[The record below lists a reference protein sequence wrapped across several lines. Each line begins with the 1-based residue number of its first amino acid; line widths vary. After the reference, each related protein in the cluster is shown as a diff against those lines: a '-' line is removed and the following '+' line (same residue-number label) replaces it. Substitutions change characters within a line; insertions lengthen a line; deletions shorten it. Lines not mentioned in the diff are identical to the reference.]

1 MRRLSRLPASRALRI
16 EWGGSNMSVKLR
28 RIQPEDAAG
37 ASAEPFSPGFLEEV
51 RGLLERVRNEGDR
64 ALRELAARFDG
75 LAPSDPLTLGPEG
88 MQAALQG
95 LAPEARGA
103 LERMGER
110 VRRFAEAQRAAIS
123 DLEVPVEGGRAGH
136 RVRPVARA
144 GCYAPGGRYP
154 LPSSVLMTAVV
165 ARQAGV
171 GEVWVASPRPAPAT
185 LAAAAVAGA
194 DRLLVVGGAPAIGA
208 FAYGTETVPPVDVV
222 VGPGNSWT
230 TAAKQLVSG
239 TVGIDM
245 LAGPS
250 ELMVVADGSASAA
263 VVAADLLA
271 QAEHDPEA
279 RVGLVAL
286 DGSWVPAV
294 EAELERQLSDLPTES
309 VARASLD
316 GQGYA
321 VEVDGLEAAIAV
333 ADRVA
338 PEHLQLHLRDAAR
351 AAPRFSSYGG
361 LFVGRNAAEVLGDY
375 GIGPNHTLP
384 TAGTARHR
392 GGLSV
397 MDFVTVRTWLELD
410 DVAEAER
417 AVDDAV
423 TVARLEGL
431 EAHARSALHRKGP
444 GRS

>member
-1 MRRLSRLPASRALRI
+1 
-16 EWGGSNMSVKLR
+16 
-28 RIQPEDAAG
+28 
-37 ASAEPFSPGFLEEV
+37 
-51 RGLLERVRNEGDR
+51 
-64 ALRELAARFDG
+64 
-75 LAPSDPLTLGPEG
+75 
-88 MQAALQG
+88 
-95 LAPEARGA
+95 
-103 LERMGER
+103 
-110 VRRFAEAQRAAIS
+110 
-123 DLEVPVEGGRAGH
+123 
-136 RVRPVARA
+136 
-144 GCYAPGGRYP
+144 
-154 LPSSVLMTAVV
+154 
-165 ARQAGV
+165 
-171 GEVWVASPRPAPAT
+171 
-185 LAAAAVAGA
+185 
-194 DRLLVVGGAPAIGA
+194 
-208 FAYGTETVPPVDVV
+208 VDVV